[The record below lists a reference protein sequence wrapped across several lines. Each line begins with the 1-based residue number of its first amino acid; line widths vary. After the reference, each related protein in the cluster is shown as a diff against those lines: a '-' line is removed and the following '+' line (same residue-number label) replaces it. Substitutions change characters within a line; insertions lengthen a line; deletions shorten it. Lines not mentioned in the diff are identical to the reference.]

1 MAPRFCLCIGSPLC
15 HSVWARTVSNFIKDT
30 QYQDLLLFIV
40 QYRDEALEIPLE
52 LLFELDSYVELIDVH
67 LGC

>member
-1 MAPRFCLCIGSPLC
+1 MALPFCLCIGSPLF
-15 HSVWARTVSNFIKDT
+15 HSVWAVTVSNFTTDK

-40 QYRDEALEIPLE
+40 RYRDEALEIPLE
-52 LLFELDSYVELIDVH
+52 LSFELDSYVEPIDVQ